1 MNLQGIQR
9 DDIVECNVKG
19 RVFLAYVR
27 DVTIKKGGGS
37 LGIFPLNAN
46 ISYRA
51 VSSRQVKVWFKRMG
65 RRRANS
71 E

>member
-27 DVTIKKGGGS
+27 DVGDRS
-37 LGIFPLNAN
+37 LGIFPLNNN

-51 VSSRQVKVWFKRMG
+51 VTSRQVKVRYKRMG
-65 RRRANS
+65 RKRANDDAS
-71 E
+71 